1 MREPRADTAAVRRAG
16 AMAMPL
22 AAICVA
28 LMRAP
33 VAWAGDSAPEFARF
47 APAEAPTSPT
57 ALPAAQRRLPADSFG
72 PATPSAADR
81 SLLQAARD
89 GVWTEVVLLLK
100 QPGVAANA
108 TDERGASALALAARA
123 GAEEAVRALIRQGA
137 DLERRGE
144 AGLSPLASAV
154 IGGHSGT
161 VRLLVQAGADTLAPG
176 GAPQPPLH
184 WAAQLNLVGV
194 VDTLLALGV
203 SPHATNARGQDALYV
218 AFVAQRHD
226 ALARL
231 SAAASRRP

>member
-1 MREPRADTAAVRRAG
+1 MRRAG

-33 VAWAGDSAPEFARF
+33 AAWAGDSAPEFARF
-47 APAEAPTSPT
+47 APAAPAEAPASPT
-57 ALPAAQRRLPADSFG
+57 APTAPPAPQRRLPADSFG

-81 SLLQAARD
+81 SLLQAARA